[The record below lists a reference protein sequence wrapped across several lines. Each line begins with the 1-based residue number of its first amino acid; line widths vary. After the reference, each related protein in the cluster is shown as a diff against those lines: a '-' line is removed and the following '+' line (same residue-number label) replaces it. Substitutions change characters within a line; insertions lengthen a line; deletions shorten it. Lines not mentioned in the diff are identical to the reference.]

1 MEGMEDKRL
10 EREGVDRGEDSGD
23 ETISP
28 DMCLRGLE
36 KIDMRVL
43 LDEVGNGL
51 IDVFLPSWF
60 CNSRSSAMS
69 FSIMRSLSCSL
80 NGFR

>member
-10 EREGVDRGEDSGD
+10 EREGINRGEDSGD

-28 DMCLRGLE
+28 EMCLRGLE
-36 KIDMRVL
+36 KTDMRVL
-43 LDEVGNGL
+43 LGEVVNGL
-51 IDVFLPSWF
+51 IEVFLPSWF

-69 FSIMRSLSCSL
+69 FSIMRSLSCNL
-80 NGFR
+80 KGLR